1 MKCGI
6 LNGTL
11 IINLPGSQK
20 ACREC
25 FDVIKPIL
33 KHAIDQL
40 NDSKKQ
46 IDDLHQKMQQEA
58 AKSMESFLFVEY

>member
-6 LNGTL
+6 LNRTL

-20 ACREC
+20 ACKEC
-25 FDVIKPIL
+25 FDVIKPVL

-40 NDSKKQ
+40 KDSNEV
-46 IDDLHQKMQQEA
+46 DMLHRTMNNYM
-58 AKSMESFLFVEY
+58 KSMIHNIYL